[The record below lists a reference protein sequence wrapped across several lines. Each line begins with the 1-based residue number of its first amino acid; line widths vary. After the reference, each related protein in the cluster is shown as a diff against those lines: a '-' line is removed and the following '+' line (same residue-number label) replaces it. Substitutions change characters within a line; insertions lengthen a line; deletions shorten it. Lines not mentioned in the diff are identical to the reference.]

1 MAQNTKRYGI
11 QTAKSGRFNI
21 YTTDKTID
29 LANKSEDQNLNELI
43 DMIKVKLSPFDEAG
57 ENNQLTVAQAAE
69 LTAERLIVNAEA
81 QVRRTT
87 DALRKSF
94 S

>member
-1 MAQNTKRYGI
+1 MAEKPKRYGI
-11 QTAKSGRFNI
+11 QTAKNERFNI

-29 LANKSEDQNLNELI
+29 MANKSEDQTLNELI
-43 DMIKVKLSPFDEAG
+43 ANIKTKLTTEVE
-57 ENNQLTVAQAAE
+57 ENGQLSIAKASE
-69 LTAERLIVNAEA
+69 LMAERLIVNAEA